1 MLGKNYL
8 FVLTIKSVTMK
19 VVKFISIWSI
29 LVSMFFSMSLMITS
43 CRRDDDRSQNAGEN
57 YVDHDILGPTRN
69 VDVMGLIIDE
79 SGNPISGALVSAG
92 FGTQTTMTDERG
104 FFILRGIMGHQNLAL
119 VKVYK
124 EGYFDGSR
132 SFIPGLGMNKVR
144 IEMLAKNA
152 AGSFSSAVGGTVSLE
167 NLEIVFG
174 AGVVGFNGIPFN
186 GNVNVAINYIDPT
199 QIPEMNQQ
207 MPGNLFGYINNELT
221 ALQSYGMAGVEL
233 TDDNGTV
240 LQLLPGAHAMVY
252 FTVPNELIGSA
263 PSEIPLWHYD
273 EDAGYWVAEGSATLQ
288 GNTYV
293 GSVSHFSFWNCD
305 VSFNALNFECTLYD
319 ATHSAPGQAPLSGI
333 MVELVRPSGGSSIG
347 FTDSN
352 GSVSGFIPFNEELV
366 LNVYL
371 DCGGNAVL
379 VYSES
384 IGPYTSDTSIDVNI
398 TEMLGP
404 ICVLHGQLLN
414 AEQQPTEGV
423 VFLNDW
429 DFTFTTDGYYHFL
442 TCINQSTIIG
452 WYYSGS
458 DVCTSDPILLDLT
471 NGELEQN
478 IVCDGCSQLF
488 ANGEGVTDA
497 QGNFYPTIIIG
508 NQEWLA
514 ENLNTANYQNGD
526 PIIEMVTNA
535 DWSSANQGGWCYY
548 GNLPSNDDVYGK
560 LYNWHAVV
568 DSRNVCPAGFHVPDD
583 NDWNEVKSFLIPI
596 VGSVELVGN
605 ALKATG
611 TIQQGNG
618 LWNEP
623 NTGASNLSQFSGL
636 PGGTRFGSGGFYQM
650 GNKGFWWSTTSL
662 GSNSARLISMS
673 SDSTSAHQTTAP
685 EENGFS
691 VRCMR
696 DL

>member
-1 MLGKNYL
+1 
-8 FVLTIKSVTMK
+8 MK

-29 LVSMFFSMSLMITS
+29 LVSMMFSMSLIMSS
-43 CRRDDDRSQNAGEN
+43 CKRDDDQFHNSGEN
-57 YVDHDILGPTRN
+57 YVDLDILGPARS
-69 VDVMGLIIDE
+69 VDVMGLITDE
-79 SGNPISGALVSAG
+79 SGNPVNGAVVSAG
-92 FGTQTTMTDERG
+92 FGLQTTLTDERG

-119 VKVYK
+119 VKVSK

-132 SFIPGLGMNKVR
+132 SFIPGLGMNKIR
-144 IEMLAKNA
+144 IEMLAKNV
-152 AGSFSSAVGGTVSLE
+152 AGSFGSAVGGTVSLE

-174 AGVVGFNGIPFN
+174 ANVIGYNGTPYN

-199 QIPEMNQQ
+199 QLPAMNRQ
-207 MPGNLFGYINNELT
+207 MPGNLFGFLGSELS
-221 ALQSYGMAGVEL
+221 LLKSYGMAGVEL
-233 TDDNGTV
+233 TDDNGNT
-240 LQLLPGAHAMVY
+240 LQILPGSSATVH
-252 FTVPNELIGSA
+252 FTVPGELLNDV

-273 EDAGYWVAEGSATLQ
+273 EDAGYWVSEGSAALQ

-305 VSFNALNFECTLYD
+305 VSIDALNFECTVYD
-319 ATHSAPGQAPLSGI
+319 ASHSAPGQTPVSGI
-333 MVELVRPSGGSSIG
+333 MIELFSPSAGSSYG

-352 GSVSGFIPFNEELV
+352 GSVSGFIPPNEELV

-371 DCGGNAVL
+371 DCAGTAQL

-398 TEMLGP
+398 TEILGP
-404 ICVLHGQLLN
+404 VCVLHGQLLN

-429 DFTFTTDGYYHFL
+429 DFTFTTAGYYHFL
-442 TCINQSTIIG
+442 TCINQSSIIG
-452 WYYSGS
+452 WFYSGNDICS
-458 DVCTSDPILLDLT
+458 SQPIVLDLT

-478 IVCDGCSQLF
+478 IFCDGCSQMF
-488 ANGEGVTDA
+488 ASGDGVTDV
-497 QGNFYPTIIIG
+497 QGNFYPTVIIG

-514 ENLNTANYQNGD
+514 ENLKTANYQNGD
-526 PIIEMVTNA
+526 PILEMVTNA
-535 DWSSANQGGWCYY
+535 EWSSANQGGWCYY
-548 GNLPSNDDVYGK
+548 GNLPTNEDLYGK

-605 ALKATG
+605 ALKTTG
-611 TIQQGNG
+611 TLQQGNG

-623 NTGASNLSQFSGL
+623 NTGANNLTQFSGL

-650 GNKGFWWSTTSL
+650 GNKGFWWSATTL
-662 GSNSARLISMS
+662 GNNSARMISMS
-673 SDSTSAHQTTAP
+673 SDSSSVHHTTAP